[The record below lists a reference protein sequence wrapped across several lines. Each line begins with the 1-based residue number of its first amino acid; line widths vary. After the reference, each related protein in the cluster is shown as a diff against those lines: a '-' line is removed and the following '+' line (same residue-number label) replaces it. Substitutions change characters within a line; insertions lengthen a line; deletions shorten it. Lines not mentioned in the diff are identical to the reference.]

1 MLYCI
6 VMRRDAFVLCLLI
19 TLSIIYFDLFFYNGF
34 EITEKYGLEIQK
46 ALFGIESNTANAQ
59 FND

>member
-1 MLYCI
+1 
-6 VMRRDAFVLCLLI
+6 MRREVSALCLLI
-19 TLSIIYFDLFFYNGF
+19 ALAIVYFDLFFYNGF